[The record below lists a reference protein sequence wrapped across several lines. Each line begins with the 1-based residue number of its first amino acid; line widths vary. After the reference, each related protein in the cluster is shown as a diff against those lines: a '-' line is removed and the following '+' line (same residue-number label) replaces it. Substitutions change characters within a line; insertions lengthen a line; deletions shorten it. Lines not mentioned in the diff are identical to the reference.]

1 MMIKKLFTCCLLLM
15 AIGQQTWADCRL
27 SLVPVSM
34 NAGGKSVL
42 TVNLTNTEEVT
53 AFQFDLRLPS
63 GISIA
68 TTVNEDEETVL
79 DVSLTDRK
87 KSSHQITCSEQS
99 DGRFTVAVLS
109 GKNQSLKN
117 SEGAVVNIRIAA
129 SASLNS
135 GSYTAQLENIHI
147 VPLTDGQPGTRIDQ
161 ENVQGTIN
169 VANASQSDDVVA
181 KLSFATAQLTAGGN
195 QQIEVALENNIEI
208 TSMQFDVTL
217 PDGITLNTITNE
229 DDEQVLDAQLSSRK
243 HSSHTINCAK
253 QEDGSYRVVVI
264 SGKNKALSGTS
275 GTVVTL
281 GVSVPLTANGTINVA
296 LTNIHLVP
304 LVNGAPGIRIDQADV
319 AQTITVSNQ
328 GGGNTPSGPVSM
340 TVASLSMQPGET
352 STLYIDMTNDRNIT
366 SFQFKVTLPEG
377 ISVVKEYNEDD
388 EYVEA
393 ISLVAERKKS
403 SHDLS
408 FKKTDDGGY
417 FLLAYSATNA
427 TFKGNSGH
435 LVSIKVKADDGMTEG
450 TYGVVL
456 SGVVMNTPDEEKITQ
471 EDYSASITIGSGS
484 GINSVAQKG
493 VQSTRWLNLQG
504 QVVSANEKGIVIR
517 QDVMTDGTVRSVK
530 VINK

>member
-1 MMIKKLFTCCLLLM
+1 MIKKISTFCLLLM
-15 AIGQQTWADCRL
+15 AIGQQAWAECRL
-27 SLVPVSM
+27 SLVSVSM
-34 NAGGKSVL
+34 NAGGKSEL
-42 TVNLTNTEEVT
+42 IVNLTNTEEVT
-53 AFQFDLRLPS
+53 AFQFDLRLPT
-63 GISIA
+63 GISIP
-68 TTVNEDEETVL
+68 TTLNDDEETVL

-87 KSSHQITCSEQS
+87 KSSHKVTCSQQD
-99 DGRFTVAVLS
+99 DGRYTVAVLS
-109 GKNQSLKN
+109 SKNQSLKN

-147 VPLTDGQPGTRIDQ
+147 VPLTNGVPGTRIDQ
-161 ENVQGTIN
+161 DNVEGTIN

-208 TSMQFDVTL
+208 TSMQFDVKL
-217 PDGITLNTITNE
+217 PEGLILNTITNE
-229 DDEQVLDAQLSSRK
+229 DDEQVPDAQLSSRK

-253 QEDGSYRVVVI
+253 QEDGSYRIVI
-264 SGKNKALSGTS
+264 LSSKNKALNGTS

-281 GVSVPLTANGTINVA
+281 GVSVPLTMNGTVNVA
-296 LTNIHLVP
+296 LANIHLVP
-304 LVNGAPGIRIDQADV
+304 LVNGSPGIRIDSEDV
-319 AQTITVSNQ
+319 SQTITVSNQ
-328 GGGNTPSGPVSM
+328 GGGNEPVGPVSM
-340 TVASLSMQPGET
+340 TVAPLMMQPGET
-352 STLYIDMTNDRNIT
+352 SVLYIDMTNDRTIT

-377 ISVVKEYNEDD
+377 ISVVKEYNDDD

-393 ISLVAERKKS
+393 ISLTSDRKKS

-435 LVSIKVKADDGMTEG
+435 LVGIKVKADENMAEG

-456 SGVVMNTPDEEKITQ
+456 SGVVMNTPEEEKFTQ
-471 EDYSASITIGSGS
+471 EAYSATITIGNGS
-484 GINSVAQKG
+484 GIDAIANETIVNSTWVNMKGQPVSADCKG
-493 VQSTRWLNLQG
+493 V
-504 QVVSANEKGIVIR
+504 VIR
-517 QDVMTDGTVRSVK
+517 RDVMSDGSVRSTK
-530 VINK
+530 IINK

>member
-1 MMIKKLFTCCLLLM
+1 MSKGIFVYVFLLI
-15 AIGQQTWADCRL
+15 AIGQQAWADCRL

-34 NAGGKSVL
+34 NAGGKGEL

-87 KSSHQITCSEQS
+87 KSSHQVTCSQQS
-99 DGRFTVAVLS
+99 DGRYTVAVLS

-147 VPLTDGQPGTRIDQ
+147 VPLTDGQPGTRVDQ
-161 ENVQGTIN
+161 DNVEGTIN

-181 KLSFATAQLTAGGN
+181 KLSFATSQLTAGGN

-208 TSMQFDVTL
+208 TSMQFDVVL
-217 PDGITLNTITNE
+217 PEGIALNAITNE

-253 QEDGSYRVVVI
+253 QEDGSYRIVVI
-264 SGKNKALSGTS
+264 SGKNKALNGTN

-281 GVSVPLTANGTINVA
+281 GVSVPLTVNGTINVA

-304 LVNGAPGIRIDQADV
+304 LVNGAPGIRIDPADV
-319 AQTITVSNQ
+319 TQTITVSNQ
-328 GGGNTPSGPVSM
+328 GGGNEPTAPVAM
-340 TVASLSMQPGET
+340 KVAPLVMQPGET

-377 ISVVKEYNEDD
+377 LSVVKEYNEDD

-435 LVSIKVKADDGMTEG
+435 LVSIKVKADENMAEG

-456 SGVVMNTPDEEKITQ
+456 SGVVMNTPEEEKITQ
-471 EDYSASITIGSGS
+471 EDYSASITIGNGS
-484 GINSVAQKG
+484 GINLVVSESVSGSYWYNMQGQPVTPNTKG
-493 VQSTRWLNLQG
+493 V
-504 QVVSANEKGIVIR
+504 VIR
-517 QDVMTDGTVRSVK
+517 RDVMSDGTIKSIK
-530 VINK
+530 ITNK

>member
-1 MMIKKLFTCCLLLM
+1 MSCLLLI
-15 AIGQQTWADCRL
+15 AFGQQTWADCRL

-34 NAGGKSVL
+34 NAGGKSAL

-53 AFQFDLRLPS
+53 AFQFDLRLPT
-63 GISIA
+63 GISIP

-79 DVSLTDRK
+79 DVTLTDRK
-87 KSSHQITCSEQS
+87 KSSHQVTCSQQS
-99 DGRFTVAVLS
+99 DGRYTVAVLS

-129 SASLNS
+129 TASLNS

-161 ENVQGTIN
+161 DNVEGTIN

-208 TSMQFDVTL
+208 TSMQFDVML
-217 PDGITLNTITNE
+217 PDGITLNTVTNE

-253 QEDGSYRVVVI
+253 QEDGSYRVVII
-264 SGKNKALSGTS
+264 SGKNKALNGTS

-281 GVSVPLTANGTINVA
+281 GVNVPLTMNGTINVA

-304 LVNGAPGIRIDQADV
+304 LVNGAPGIRIDAADV
-319 AQTITVSNQ
+319 AQTITVNNQ
-328 GGGNTPSGPVSM
+328 GGGNEPTGPVAM
-340 TVASLSMQPGET
+340 TISPLTMQPGET
-352 STLYIDMTNDRNIT
+352 STLYIDMNNDRNIT

-377 ISVVKEYNEDD
+377 INVVKEYNEDD

-393 ISLVAERKKS
+393 ISLVSDRKKS

-435 LVSIKVKADDGMTEG
+435 LVAIKVKADDNMSEG

-456 SGVVMNTPDEEKITQ
+456 SGVVMNTPEEEKFTQ
-471 EDYSASITIGSGS
+471 DAYSATITIGNGS
-484 GINSVAQKG
+484 GINSIVSND

-504 QVVSANEKGIVIR
+504 QVVSVNEKGIVIR
-517 QDVMTDGTVRSVK
+517 QDVMTDGSVRSKK

>member
-1 MMIKKLFTCCLLLM
+1 MITCCLLLM
-15 AIGQQTWADCRL
+15 AVGQTIWADCRL

-34 NAGGKSVL
+34 NAGGKAEL
-42 TVNLTNTEEVT
+42 IVNLTNTEEVT

-63 GISIA
+63 GISIP

-87 KSSHQITCSEQS
+87 KSSHQVTCSQQD
-99 DGRFTVAVLS
+99 DGRYTVAVLS

-117 SEGAVVNIRIAA
+117 SEGAVVNIRLVA

-147 VPLTDGQPGTRIDQ
+147 VPLTDGKPGTRIDQ
-161 ENVQGTIN
+161 ENVEGTIN

-181 KLSFATAQLTAGGN
+181 KLSFATSQLTAGGN
-195 QQIEVALENNIEI
+195 QQIEIALENNIEI
-208 TSMQFDVTL
+208 TSMQFDVVF
-217 PDGITLNTITNE
+217 PDGLLLNTVTNE
-229 DDEQVLDAQLSSRK
+229 DDEQVLDVRLSSRK
-243 HSSHTINCAK
+243 HSSHTVNCAR
-253 QEDGSYRVVVI
+253 QEDGSYRIVVI
-264 SGKNKALSGTS
+264 SGKNKALSGTN

-281 GVSVPLTANGTINVA
+281 GVNVPLTVNGTVNVA

-328 GGGNTPSGPVSM
+328 GGGSEPTGPVAM
-340 TVASLSMQPGET
+340 TVASLTMQPGEI
-352 STLYIDMTNDRNIT
+352 STLYIDMTNDRSIT

-377 ISVVKEYNEDD
+377 VSVVKEYNEDD

-393 ISLVAERKKS
+393 ISLVSERKKS

-435 LVSIKVKADDGMTEG
+435 LVSIKVKADENLAEG

-456 SGVVMNTPDEEKITQ
+456 SGVVMNTPDEEKFTQ
-471 EDYSASITIGSGS
+471 EDYSATITIGKGS
-484 GINSVAQKG
+484 GIDAIANETIVNSTWVNMKG
-493 VQSTRWLNLQG
+493 QP
-504 QVVSANEKGIVIR
+504 VSADSKGIVIR
-517 QDVMTDGTVRSVK
+517 RDVMSDGSVRNTK
-530 VINK
+530 INNK

>member
-1 MMIKKLFTCCLLLM
+1 MIKKVFLFCLLLM
-15 AIGQQTWADCRL
+15 AIGQQAWADCRL

-34 NAGGKSVL
+34 NAGGKGEL

-53 AFQFDLRLPS
+53 AFQFDLRLPT

-79 DVSLTDRK
+79 DVTLTDRK
-87 KSSHQITCSEQS
+87 KSSHQVTCSQQS
-99 DGRFTVAVLS
+99 DGRYTVAVLS

-129 SASLNS
+129 TASLNS
-135 GSYTAQLENIHI
+135 GSYTAVLENIHI

-161 ENVQGTIN
+161 DNVEGTIS

-208 TSMQFDVTL
+208 TSMQFDVKL
-217 PDGITLNTITNE
+217 PEGLILNTITNE
-229 DDEQVLDAQLSSRK
+229 DDEQVPDVQLSNRK

-253 QEDGSYRVVVI
+253 QEDGSYRIVVI
-264 SGKNKALSGTS
+264 SGKNKALNGTS

-281 GVSVPLTANGTINVA
+281 GVNVPLTMNGTINVA
-296 LTNIHLVP
+296 LSNIHLVP
-304 LVNGAPGIRIDQADV
+304 LVNGAPGIRIDQTDV

-328 GGGNTPSGPVSM
+328 GGGNTPTGPVAM
-340 TVASLSMQPGET
+340 TIASLAMQPGET
-352 STLYIDMTNDRNIT
+352 GALYIDMTNDRSIT
-366 SFQFKVTLPEG
+366 SFQCKVTLPDG

-393 ISLVAERKKS
+393 ISLVSDRKKS

-435 LVSIKVKADDGMTEG
+435 LVSIKVKADENMSEG

-456 SGVVMNTPDEEKITQ
+456 SGVVMNTPDEEKFTQ
-471 EDYSASITIGSGS
+471 EAYSATITIGNGS
-484 GINSVAQKG
+484 GIDVALSESVAA
-493 VQSTRWLNLQG
+493 TTWFNLQG
-504 QVVSANEKGIVIR
+504 QSVSPDTKGVVIR
-517 QDVMTDGTVRSVK
+517 RDVMSDGTIRSKK